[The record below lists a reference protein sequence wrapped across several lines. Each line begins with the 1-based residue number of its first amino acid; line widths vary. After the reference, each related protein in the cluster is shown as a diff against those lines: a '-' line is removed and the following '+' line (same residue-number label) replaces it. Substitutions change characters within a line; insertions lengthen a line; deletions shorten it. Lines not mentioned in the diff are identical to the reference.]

1 MTDILHLDDHNFETE
16 VTKSETPVLV
26 DFWAE
31 WCAPCRMLAPVI
43 EQINEEYAGRVKVAK
58 LDVDAAP
65 VISAQLGVMSIPT
78 VILFINGKPAQR
90 MVGFQP
96 KPSLKAKI
104 DSALAAAA

>member
-1 MTDILHLDDHNFETE
+1 MPELVHLTDQNFEHE
-16 VTKSETPVLV
+16 VLHSETPVLV

-43 EQINEEYAGRVKVAK
+43 EQINDDYAGRVKVAK

-78 VILFINGKPAQR
+78 VILFVNGKAAQR
-90 MVGFQP
+90 MVGFLP

-104 DSALAAAA
+104 DTALAAV

>member
-1 MTDILHLDDHNFETE
+1 MADIIHLTDQNFEAE
-16 VTKSETPVLV
+16 VTRSETPVLV

-43 EQINEEYAGRVKVAK
+43 EQLNAEYDGKVKVAK
-58 LDVDAAP
+58 LDVDSAP

-78 VILFINGKPAQR
+78 VILFVGGKPAQR

-96 KPSLKAKI
+96 KPSLKSKI
-104 DSALAAAA
+104 DSALAAV